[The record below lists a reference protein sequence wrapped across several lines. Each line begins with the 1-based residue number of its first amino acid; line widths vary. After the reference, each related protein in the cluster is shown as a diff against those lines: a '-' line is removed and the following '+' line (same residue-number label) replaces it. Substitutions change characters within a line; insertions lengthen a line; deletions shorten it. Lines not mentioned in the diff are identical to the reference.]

1 MLVARDEKMTQK
13 KMAPGESKSASPLI
27 PRLFAAAKKSWS
39 PPNRT
44 PQSPRGL
51 RDEAPVTYSKRVVCA
66 VVFAAAAVV
75 VVVMVTIFY
84 VSAVIARMFA
94 GNGERSEERLS
105 LSCRTEGCSR
115 FEALLAD
122 TLNASV
128 DPCHDFKAY
137 VSSCWLPDP
146 SKELDEHWRYEWDVK
161 YAWGRM
167 VVDEIRLHRHT
178 SPLERLISDSFE
190 ACAHRATEN
199 AAETR
204 RKFKQLMRDLG
215 IPWPEK
221 PPADVDPFEAHLN
234 LSIRWNIPLWFDVKM
249 LPPPADTSR
258 GRKVIYIYPSIYA
271 KFWKGQYLVMTSQA
285 TILRYLDQY
294 LAYFHPDST
303 RNASGEVA
311 TELCPYRAVYV
322 LTRLIVFQLAEVATR
337 DKSVMVFKLDSLA
350 QAFGLKTERLVSLM
364 SKYFLTE
371 NFSSFEPEDTAI
383 VKASGTLDVVRQII
397 TTSDASALLSHLG
410 WWMLQVYAPIAD
422 NRFFVQK
429 YGSVEKAE
437 LLRPLFCETQVETS
451 FKLLLLVNHMA
462 LNFRRRQQ
470 RDIHELL
477 TSVREAVVA
486 EYDKS
491 DLSADVKKLLA
502 TKLKRLSVNLWPIPE
517 FQSVSLLQR
526 VYSFKYASKKTML
539 DYWISERL
547 GNAALIG
554 GSAYFED
561 KRLPHGNSKDP
572 FSYDSIL
579 DTVSLSMVA
588 VHEPF
593 YYIHDEAFGAINYG
607 GLGAGFANVL
617 LEGLEND
624 PALRHA
630 VAGDASNRAND
641 GNDTA
646 PWGSATSS
654 NTTGSQR
661 PERGLV
667 GPAFLPAFR
676 AFQAKMHGKGL
687 VNAGPFSP
695 AKVFFVNFCHSQTRM
710 SASFDCNAALRGVD
724 DFVSAFRCRR
734 GSYMNP

>member
-1 MLVARDEKMTQK
+1 
-13 KMAPGESKSASPLI
+13 
-27 PRLFAAAKKSWS
+27 
-39 PPNRT
+39 
-44 PQSPRGL
+44 
-51 RDEAPVTYSKRVVCA
+51 
-66 VVFAAAAVV
+66 
-75 VVVMVTIFY
+75 
-84 VSAVIARMFA
+84 
-94 GNGERSEERLS
+94 
-105 LSCRTEGCSR
+105 
-115 FEALLAD
+115 
-122 TLNASV
+122 
-128 DPCHDFKAY
+128 
-137 VSSCWLPDP
+137 
-146 SKELDEHWRYEWDVK
+146 
-161 YAWGRM
+161 
-167 VVDEIRLHRHT
+167 
-178 SPLERLISDSFE
+178 
-190 ACAHRATEN
+190 
-199 AAETR
+199 
-204 RKFKQLMRDLG
+204 MRDLG

-258 GRKVIYIYPSIYA
+258 GRKVIYVYPSIYA

-322 LTRLIVFQLAEVATR
+322 LTRLIVFQLAEVVTK

-491 DLSADVKKLLA
+491 GLSVDVKKLLA
-502 TKLKRLSVNLWPIPE
+502 TKLKRLSVNLWPKPE

-526 VYSFKYASKKTML
+526 VYSFQYASKKTML

-667 GPAFLPAFR
+667 GPAFLPAFH

-687 VNAGPFSP
+687 VNVGPFSP